1 MELPFFRE
9 SKKRTYFRKI
19 REINFYTAHR
29 VEKYSKTRW
38 RSNNFRETN
47 SLVASFVK
55 PLIWRK
61 KNACVFFPWNQII
74 IAFGVIQLCCY
85 FAKTPWNQRKL
96 HQIIFSRKKAYRF
109 LVFPPIFFSFYRAQF
124 QENRSIFN
132 TPNPRLMNVS
142 LLKDSKSYHKYSTS
156 STSKAGSSGS
166 RNRSM
171 RLSSV
176 SSAGGIPK
184 NGSSQHQNFS
194 TPISSSEFDRN
205 ISSVDLQRVRLLC
218 ATAGVSII
226 GFRSQCEKLKFFP
239 IQIFRENNLITG
251 SRIAFLTVL
260 EALQF

>member
-1 MELPFFRE
+1 MKSNYNCIWRNSIPQKF
-9 SKKRTYFRKI
+9 
-19 REINFYTAHR
+19 REINVNYIKFYFH
-29 VEKYSKTRW
+29 EKCLR
-38 RSNNFRETN
+38 
-47 SLVASFVK
+47 
-55 PLIWRK
+55 
-61 KNACVFFPWNQII
+61 
-74 IAFGVIQLCCY
+74 
-85 FAKTPWNQRKL
+85 
-96 HQIIFSRKKAYRF
+96 YRF

-184 NGSSQHQNFS
+184 NASSQHQNFS

-205 ISSVDLQRVRLLC
+205 TSSLHY
-218 ATAGVSII
+218 APET
-226 GFRSQCEKLKFFP
+226 FKM
-239 IQIFRENNLITG
+239 
-251 SRIAFLTVL
+251 
-260 EALQF
+260 